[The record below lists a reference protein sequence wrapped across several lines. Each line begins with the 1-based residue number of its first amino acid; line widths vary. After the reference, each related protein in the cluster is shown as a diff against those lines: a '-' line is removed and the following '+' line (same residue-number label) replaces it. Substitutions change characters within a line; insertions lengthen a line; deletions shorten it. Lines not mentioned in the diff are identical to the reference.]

1 MEYCAAKH
9 VRCNVLELK
18 SVFIPNRVLD
28 VGPGDNLD
36 RVLLID
42 DTASLF
48 RNLPRLTRRYV
59 ALSCCWGTS
68 VPLKTTTASLARH
81 REGIQISS
89 MPQVFREAVF
99 VVRKL
104 RLRYLWI
111 DALCIIQDST
121 ADWEQESVRMS
132 DIFAHSYITIYA
144 AASTACDQGFLHRT
158 IGPVVT
164 IPFRSCLNPGVSGE
178 YSIFLEGQHVCEE
191 DIDCMNTRWNSRAWV
206 WQEQV
211 MAPRLVV
218 FGPKMLQMRCRQ
230 AVKLEDGYFSS
241 LWRRPDG
248 FFSNDYFW
256 FSGISEF
263 SKKEITYV
271 RDRLSAVSGVARY
284 ISRAL
289 EERGCSVKYLAG
301 LWLNDTFPQQ
311 LCWVIPEPRQ
321 SYKEMM
327 TGLMNEESYC
337 APSWSWASRNRGVAI
352 RDPLAAKTAF
362 QVVRYD
368 LPPAGLDATV
378 AVRPGSSIT
387 LCGKLGVSPL
397 VSPNGSFTQTHQV
410 QYRYRHNIRRK
421 GSSGRIIQHLDWV
434 PNTKDAEEK
443 DAMEHIQF
451 FFACQRHWS
460 RVSGLILLP
469 LEGAE
474 GTLYRQVGFFSSK
487 GDYSWLRVHPEV
499 DVTII

>member
-1 MEYCAAKH
+1 MDNKGPASEGNITLIDNSMEYCAAKH

-59 ALSCCWGTS
+59 ALSYCWGTS

-144 AASTACDQGFLHRT
+144 AASTACDQSFLHRT
-158 IGPVVT
+158 IGPVVS
-164 IPFRSCLNPGVSGE
+164 IPFRSCLNPDVSGE

-211 MAPRLVV
+211 MGPRLVV

-241 LWRRPDG
+241 LWRSRDG
-248 FFSNDYFW
+248 LSSNDYFW

-263 SKKEITYV
+263 SKKEITYA

-321 SYKEMM
+321 SYK
-327 TGLMNEESYC
+327 
-337 APSWSWASRNRGVAI
+337 
-352 RDPLAAKTAF
+352 
-362 QVVRYD
+362 
-368 LPPAGLDATV
+368 
-378 AVRPGSSIT
+378 
-387 LCGKLGVSPL
+387 LGVSPL

-434 PNTKDAEEK
+434 PNTKDTEEK

-469 LEGAE
+469 LEGPE